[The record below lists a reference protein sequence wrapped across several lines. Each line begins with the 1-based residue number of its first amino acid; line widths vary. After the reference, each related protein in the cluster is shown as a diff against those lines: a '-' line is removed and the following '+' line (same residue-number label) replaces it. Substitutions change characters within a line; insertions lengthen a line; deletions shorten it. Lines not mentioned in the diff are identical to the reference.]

1 MRGEHVDF
9 APRATALPGSSP
21 HTRGAPVVFEHHGI
35 AHGIIPACAGS
46 TREHPSLSAIN
57 WDHPRIRGEHL
68 DETFYVSFRT
78 GIIPAYAGST
88 MAQNVNMI
96 KAGDHPRIRGEH
108 SPRTGKPV
116 ANQGSSPHTRG
127 APRLDRERAA
137 RRGIIPAYAGST
149 TAGGAASAARGDH
162 PRIRGEH
169 PSVMQG
175 TLRRAGSSPHTRG
188 ALLIDLY
195 VGC

>member
-57 WDHPRIRGEHL
+57 W
-68 DETFYVSFRT
+68 
-78 GIIPAYAGST
+78 
-88 MAQNVNMI
+88 
-96 KAGDHPRIRGEH
+96 DHPRIRGEH

-169 PSVMQG
+169 LGKDSAA
-175 TLRRAGSSPHTRG
+175 LRGRGSSPHTRG
-188 ALLIDLY
+188 ALQSIAFAPAT
-195 VGC
+195 VGIIPAYAGSTIPHVRRVPGERDHPRIRGEHDAR

>member
-21 HTRGAPVVFEHHGI
+21 HTRGAPVVFEHQGSR
-35 AHGIIPACAGS
+35 HGIIPACAGS

-88 MAQNVNMI
+88 ARARVSPLLTRDHPRIRGEHPGSTESAPLVGGSSPHTRGARLQGVRRVLLAGI
-96 KAGDHPRIRGEH
+96 IPAYAGSTSEKIPQLFAGGDHPRIRGEH
-108 SPRTGKPV
+108 C
-116 ANQGSSPHTRG
+116 
-127 APRLDRERAA
+127 RA
-137 RRGIIPAYAGST
+137 
-149 TAGGAASAARGDH
+149 
-162 PRIRGEH
+162 
-169 PSVMQG
+169 
-175 TLRRAGSSPHTRG
+175 
-188 ALLIDLY
+188 
-195 VGC
+195 